1 MDINMEMSV
10 ERKMEYY
17 RKLLQFY
24 HKYEK
29 ASEDIDWDW
38 SFNDDNQ

>member
-1 MDINMEMSV
+1 MEENMEMSV

-29 ASEDIDWDW
+29 ASEDIDWEW
-38 SFNDDNQ
+38 SFDDK